1 VDALTYRVTDQ
12 IQRSRL
18 RPSGGFEDVMEVY
31 FMTYGGTAGSVTIPL
46 AQYSTELVQRIVSER
61 VAHIEA
67 VAAL

>member
-1 VDALTYRVTDQ
+1 
-12 IQRSRL
+12 
-18 RPSGGFEDVMEVY
+18 MEVY